1 MRHFY
6 RSHRPPAEVLAAA
19 DTFFPGIGLAQTATA
34 PRARTFSGA
43 LGIARLTVR
52 AEGGHYTFVEVE
64 TDQMGES
71 RMDRNVKKF
80 FVTIHRAED
89 PSHALEA
96 SY

>member
-19 DTFFPGIGLAQTATA
+19 DSFFPGIGLPQTAST
-34 PRARTFSGA
+34 PRSRTFAGA
-43 LGIARLTVR
+43 LGVAKLTVK
-52 AEGGHYTFVEVE
+52 AEGGHYTFVEFE

-71 RMDRNVKKF
+71 RMDRNVKRF
-80 FVTIHRAED
+80 FVQLHRDED

>member
-6 RSHRPPAEVLAAA
+6 RSHRPPAEVLAVA
-19 DTFFPGIGLAQTATA
+19 DSFFPQLGLAQTDSQ

-43 LGIARLTVR
+43 LGIVRLRVR
-52 AEGGHYTFVEVE
+52 AEGGHYTFVEAE

-71 RMDRNVKKF
+71 RMDRNVKRF
-80 FVTIHRAED
+80 FVSIHRTED
-89 PSHALEA
+89 PDHALEA